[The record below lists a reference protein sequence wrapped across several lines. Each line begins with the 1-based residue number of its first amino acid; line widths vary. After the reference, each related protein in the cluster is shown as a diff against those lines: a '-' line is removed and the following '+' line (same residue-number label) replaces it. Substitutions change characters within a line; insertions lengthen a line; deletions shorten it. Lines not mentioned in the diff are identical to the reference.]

1 MLVIQYI
8 ISAIICFPII
18 LFFITYAIFHKRK
31 KSVAKS
37 FGYAADATTF
47 ILLFSVPLSISSLW
61 GMKYNIIVF
70 VIEIVIAIIFTY
82 IDWRTKKEIEI
93 LPLLKKT
100 WRLYFIILTIA
111 YMAIWIIGLIQSII
125 EYIVN

>member
-1 MLVIQYI
+1 MLIIQYLV
-8 ISAIICFPII
+8 SAIICFPII

-61 GMKYNIIVF
+61 GMKYYVLVF
-70 VIEIVIAIIFTY
+70 VIELVIAIIFTY
-82 IDWRTKKEIEI
+82 QDWRTKKEIEI
-93 LPLLKKT
+93 LPLLKKI
-100 WRLYFIILTIA
+100 WRSYFIILTIA
-111 YMAIWIIGLIQSII
+111 YIVIWVVGLIQSII
-125 EYIVN
+125 EYIV